1 MIKVIK
7 EGTKKR
13 ITCHNC
19 GCYFSYEADDLKN
32 KTGADIDEGIVKP
45 ETTYVTCPQCNYEIK
60 IRGIK

>member
-19 GCYFSYEADDLKN
+19 GCYFSYEADDIKN
-32 KTGADIDEGIVKP
+32 KTAVNVDESFLKP
-45 ETTYVTCPQCNYEIK
+45 ETTYITCPQCEYEIK
-60 IRGIK
+60 LRSTK